1 MGKSK
6 GLDPIRGSI
15 AYIFLS
21 DHLEASINSFTFDT
35 ETIWK

>member
-6 GLDPIRGSI
+6 GLDPIRWSI
-15 AYIFLS
+15 AYMFLS
-21 DHLEASINSFTFDT
+21 DHLEASIHSFIFDT